1 MKEYLIFGGVAL
13 VIIAVAVYT
22 ILRNNKIRKSG
33 VEADAVISRIE
44 EERTTSSEGGA
55 DFTEIYYVT
64 YVDQQGKSVEARLN
78 SAPGRTREGDR
89 VRIKYL
95 PEKPQFA
102 ILMK

>member
-1 MKEYLIFGGVAL
+1 MEKYILFG
-13 VIIAVAVYT
+13 AVAALIIGFVIYT
-22 ILRNNKIRKSG
+22 VIRNGKIRKNG

-95 PEKPQFA
+95 PEKPHFA
-102 ILMK
+102 ILVK

>member
-1 MKEYLIFGGVAL
+1 MKEYLIFVGVAL
-13 VIIAVAVYT
+13 IIVAVVIYT

-33 VEADAVISRIE
+33 VETDAVISRIE
-44 EERTTSSEGGA
+44 EERMTSSEGGA

-64 YVDQQGKSVEARLN
+64 YVNQQGQTVEARLD

-95 PEKPQFA
+95 PEKPHFA
-102 ILMK
+102 ILVK

>member
-1 MKEYLIFGGVAL
+1 MKEYFIFGAVAAVIIGVA
-13 VIIAVAVYT
+13 IYT

-33 VEADAVISRIE
+33 VEADAVVSRIE

-64 YVDQQGKSVEARLN
+64 YVNQEGQTVEARLD
-78 SAPGRTREGDR
+78 SAPGRTREGDP

-95 PEKPQFA
+95 PEKPHFA
-102 ILMK
+102 ILVK

>member
-13 VIIAVAVYT
+13 VIITAAVYT

-44 EERTTSSEGGA
+44 EEQTTSSEGGT
-55 DFTEIYYVT
+55 DFTETCYVT
-64 YVDQQGKSVEARLN
+64 YLDQQGNTVEARLI
-78 SAPGRTREGDR
+78 SAPERAREGDR

-95 PEKPQFA
+95 PEKLHFA

>member
-78 SAPGRTREGDR
+78 RAPGRTREGDR

-95 PEKPQFA
+95 PEKPHFA

>member
-1 MKEYLIFGGVAL
+1 MGFPVLENMGCPL
-13 VIIAVAVYT
+13 
-22 ILRNNKIRKSG
+22 
-33 VEADAVISRIE
+33 
-44 EERTTSSEGGA
+44 SSTA
-55 DFTEIYYVT
+55 CWA

-95 PEKPQFA
+95 PEKPHFA